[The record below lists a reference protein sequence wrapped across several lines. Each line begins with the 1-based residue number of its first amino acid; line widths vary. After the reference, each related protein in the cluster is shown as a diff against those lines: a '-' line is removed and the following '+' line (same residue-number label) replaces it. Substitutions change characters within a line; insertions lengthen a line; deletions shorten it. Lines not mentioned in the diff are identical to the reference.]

1 MPFSFQLPTTSS
13 VQYTDFLSSST
24 HPSLPFTATIHRE
37 VVRTVLKKHKRL
49 PDHSKAAN
57 LTNVASALENY
68 IPYLFALDLS
78 LSGKLV
84 SGEEVDITL
93 VKEVEVEWRT
103 SLSATI
109 SGREPP
115 RVRGSGLDYEI
126 VFLLSTLAYLQ
137 ILLAQAQLRALY
149 SSVTPS
155 TEERTGVITT
165 ATKHLLQASSIHA
178 YLVSRCHE
186 TLGFSPVIETTASAQ
201 EALADLALAEAT
213 LLAVLKDDPYP
224 GIVQQDRNKSDNEWK
239 FKAPEIARVRAHLGA
254 RLCLAAAEHAE
265 KANALLNALGN
276 GKSNGVDEALI
287 KYTSSLRR
295 TSRAKACRLFGID
308 SEMRGETGQGI
319 AWLIRCMDELGF
331 AGKAEDSKLKGLAK
345 IKKDWMEKKEDK
357 RVETGG
363 EWGSD
368 AGRYEEAR
376 IIEMLDTK
384 WNKMN
389 DTVSI
394 SEFAF
399 EVLSDLWAGQ
409 YPSNSLIKCVAI

>member
-13 VQYTDFLSSST
+13 LQYTNFLSSST
-24 HPSLPFTATIHRE
+24 HPSLPFTATTHRE

-57 LTNVASALENY
+57 LTNVASVLENY

-93 VKEVEVEWRT
+93 LKEVEVEWRT

-155 TEERTGVITT
+155 TEERTGIITA

-201 EALADLALAEAT
+201 EALAALALAEAT

-224 GIVQQDRNKSDNEWK
+224 AIVQQDRNKSDNEWK

-265 KANALLNALGN
+265 KTNALLNALGK

-287 KYTSSLRR
+287 KYTSNLRR
-295 TSRAKACRLFGID
+295 TSRSKACRLFGID

-319 AWLIRCMDELGF
+319 AWLISGMDELGF
-331 AGKAEDSKLKGLAK
+331 AGKAEDSKLKALAK

-357 RVETGG
+357 RVEKGG

-376 IIEMLDTK
+376 IIEMLDKK

-389 DTVSI
+389 DTVGI
-394 SEFAF
+394 WEFAF

-409 YPSNSLIKCVAI
+409 YPSNSPIKCVAI